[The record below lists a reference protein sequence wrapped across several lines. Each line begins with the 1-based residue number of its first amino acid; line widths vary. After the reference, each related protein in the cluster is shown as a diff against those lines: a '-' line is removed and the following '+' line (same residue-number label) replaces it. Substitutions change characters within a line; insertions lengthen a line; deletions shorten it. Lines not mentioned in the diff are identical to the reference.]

1 MKKILAAVLVLFLLS
16 PAFAVVSTA
25 QLYTRMQSAY
35 QSLNSFQ
42 AALKQSNHF
51 PQLKKTISYTGRI
64 YFTPGRMLMSFDQPS
79 VQRLYIADGRVEL
92 YDAQSNTVFRAQMLP
107 QFGRMNP
114 LEILQLYWDKSKV
127 SITKEDGTTVSVKLV
142 PKKDDLISSLTAT
155 LNKKTGLVS
164 SLSYTDKSGNAVTYS
179 FSNIKVN
186 AGIAK
191 NVWSFSY
198 PKGVQ
203 VVEQ

>member
-1 MKKILAAVLVLFLLS
+1 MKKILVAAFILLLLSSAFAAVT
-16 PAFAVVSTA
+16 TA
-25 QLYTRMQSAY
+25 QLYARMQSAY

-42 AALKQSNHF
+42 AALQQSNHY

-64 YFTPGRMLMSFDQPS
+64 YFTPGRMLMSFTQPS
-79 VQRLYIADGRVEL
+79 VQRLYIADGRVDL
-92 YDAQSNTVFRAQMLP
+92 FDAQSNTVFRAQMLP

-127 SITKEDGTTVSVKLV
+127 SVTKEAGALVSVKLV
-142 PKKDDLISSLTAT
+142 PKKDDLISSLAAT

-179 FSNIKVN
+179 FSNIKIN
-186 AGIAK
+186 AGISQS
-191 NVWSFSY
+191 VWAFKY

-203 VVEQ
+203 VIEQ